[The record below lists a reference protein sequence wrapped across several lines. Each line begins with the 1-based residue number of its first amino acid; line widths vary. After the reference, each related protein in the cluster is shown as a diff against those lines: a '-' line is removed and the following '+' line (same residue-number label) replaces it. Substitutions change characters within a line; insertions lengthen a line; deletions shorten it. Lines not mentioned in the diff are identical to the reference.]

1 MDPIAHTFMG
11 LGLAAAGL
19 RRATP
24 LATAA
29 LLIGV
34 NAPDVDVFSGAFGS
48 YAPMAFRRGW
58 THGLLAIA
66 VWPFLIAGGLLVYDR
81 YVRRRRE
88 PAAPAARAG
97 PLLGVAA
104 LGVVTHPALDWL
116 NNYGLRWL
124 MPFDGRWFYGD
135 AVFIIDPWL
144 WLLLGGAAL
153 LTYSHSRLAAVRWA
167 VFFALASV
175 LIFASAALALVPAT
189 SAIAWVVGIAAVVAA
204 RSWLRAAP
212 PATLER
218 AAQIGIA
225 LAAVY
230 IVTLAGASAAA
241 RNEVR
246 AAAAALGIATED
258 VSLAP
263 SPANPFRGE
272 VVIMARDDYYLGRF
286 DWLATPH
293 LALDSTPVARPRGP
307 LFEAAARARDARHY
321 LTWSRFPAIEVE
333 PTPSGDT
340 LVHFFDMRYL
350 STGRILG
357 PTVRLDAAGILG
369 SE

>member
-1 MDPIAHTFMG
+1 MDPIAHTFAG
-11 LGLAAAGL
+11 LALAAAGS

-34 NAPDVDVFSGAFGS
+34 NVPDVDVFSGAFGS
-48 YAPMAFRRGW
+48 YAPIAFRRGW

-66 VWPFLIAGGLLVYDR
+66 VWPFLLAGALLVYDR
-81 YVRRRRE
+81 YVRRRRN

-104 LGVVTHPALDWL
+104 IAVATHPALDWL

-144 WLLLGGAAL
+144 WLLLSGAAL
-153 LTYSHSRLAAVRWA
+153 LTYSRGRRARVRWA

-175 LIFASAALALVPAT
+175 LIFANTAVVPAT
-189 SAIAWVVGIAAVVAA
+189 SAVGWVVGVAAIAAV
-204 RSWLRAAP
+204 RWWLRAAP

-218 AAQIGIA
+218 AAQVG
-225 LAAVY
+225 LAFGVVY
-230 IVTLAGASAAA
+230 VATLAGASVAARSEIRATAAA
-241 RNEVR
+241 R
-246 AAAAALGIATED
+246 GIEAED

-263 SPANPFRGE
+263 SPADPFRSE
-272 VVIMARDDYYLGRF
+272 VVIMTRDDYYTGRF
-286 DWLATPH
+286 NWLATPH
-293 LALDSTPVARPRGP
+293 LALDAARVARPRGP
-307 LFEAAARARDARHY
+307 LFEAAAQARDARLY
-321 LTWSRFPAIEVE
+321 LTWSRFPAVEIEPS
-333 PTPSGDT
+333 PTGGT
-340 LVHFFDMRYL
+340 LVRFFDMRYR
-350 STGRILG
+350 SMDRILG
-357 PTVRLDAAGILG
+357 PTVRLDAAGALG
-369 SE
+369 SD